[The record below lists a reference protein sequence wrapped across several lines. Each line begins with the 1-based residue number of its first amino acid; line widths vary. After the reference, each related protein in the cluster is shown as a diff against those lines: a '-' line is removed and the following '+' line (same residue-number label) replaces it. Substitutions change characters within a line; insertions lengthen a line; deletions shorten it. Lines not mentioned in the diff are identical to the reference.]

1 MPKTTDH
8 IMNTTRIFRSLI
20 KSLPVLVALVL
31 CIGTT
36 RAQTEKDSTV
46 SEAGATSIEL
56 IYRKTNNQARKLSAT
71 VKTKVEGNYMGVKG
85 LAVNFYHTELDQA
98 NLLGSA
104 ITDGKGA
111 VQLTVP
117 EDRMKGVATEATFIA
132 AIEHAE
138 NYEDNQEEITVTNA
152 DFNMTLEEADSVR
165 QVIVTLQ
172 AVNEAGELMPIADAE
187 VHLYVQRMFGL
198 LPLSADPE
206 TTDEN
211 GEVAVEFPAGIP
223 GDTAGNLVIVA
234 QVEDHELFGNLTFSR
249 KINWGTP
256 LVIDLTKS
264 KRQLWASRANAPL
277 YLIFM
282 INTMLIG
289 IWGVIAYIV
298 YQVFLIRKIGRQ
310 PVDGSK
316 SPA

>member
-1 MPKTTDH
+1 M
-8 IMNTTRIFRSLI
+8 
-20 KSLPVLVALVL
+20 
-31 CIGTT
+31 
-36 RAQTEKDSTV
+36 V
-46 SEAGATSIEL
+46 S
-56 IYRKTNNQARKLSAT
+56 
-71 VKTKVEGNYMGVKG
+71 
-85 LAVNFYHTELDQA
+85 
-98 NLLGSA
+98 
-104 ITDGKGA
+104 
-111 VQLTVP
+111 
-117 EDRMKGVATEATFIA
+117 
-132 AIEHAE
+132 
-138 NYEDNQEEITVTNA
+138 
-152 DFNMTLEEADSVR
+152 
-165 QVIVTLQ
+165 LQ

-249 KINWGTP
+249 RINWGKP
-256 LVIDLTKS
+256 LEIDMSKS

-282 INTMLIG
+282 INAMLIG

-310 PVDGSK
+310 PLEGGK